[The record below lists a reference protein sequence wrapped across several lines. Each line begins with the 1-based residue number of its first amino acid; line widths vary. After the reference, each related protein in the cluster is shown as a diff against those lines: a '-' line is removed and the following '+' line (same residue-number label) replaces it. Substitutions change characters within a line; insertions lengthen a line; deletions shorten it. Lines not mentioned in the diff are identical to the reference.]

1 MAEVVYVVF
10 ALPWQIVL
18 AEGVGVAGVP
28 TVGVTVTVAVPVIA
42 FEQAGAV

>member
-18 AEGVGVAGVP
+18 AEDVGVVGVP
-28 TVGVTVTVAVPVIA
+28 TVGVTVTRTAAELAAVHVPL
-42 FEQAGAV
+42 